1 MNNLPVIALKFDIE
15 RGMEFLEVVSDVP
28 VRVFRIGE
36 PSCPHHIWEMKET
49 ADPDRLAAM
58 LTQAAQNMIP
68 DTERL
73 IRLLADAVR
82 LMTEK
87 YWED

>member
-1 MNNLPVIALKFDIE
+1 MNNMPVIALKFDIDE
-15 RGMEFLEVVSDVP
+15 GMEYLDVVSDVP

-36 PSCPHHIWEMKET
+36 PGCPRHVWEMKET

-58 LTQAAQNMIP
+58 LTQAAQNMVP
-68 DTERL
+68 DPKRL
-73 IRLLADAVR
+73 IRLLADAVH